1 MRLLILPALALFFP
15 IIILWS
21 LMQPIRE
28 VPLAWELAVVN
39 ADGDLPVDHPSVA
52 EFREILD
59 RLETRC
65 SNSRRE
71 IVEVCIAAYYY
82 RKERGSFDTLTELT
96 QTIEGAIGSEIARA
110 ADIREIVRQMLPP

>member
-1 MRLLILPALALFFP
+1 
-15 IIILWS
+15 
-21 LMQPIRE
+21 MQPARQ

-39 ADGDLPVDHPSVA
+39 VDGDLPVDHPLVA

-82 RKERGSFDTLTELT
+82 RKERGSLDTLLELT

-110 ADIREIVRQMLPP
+110 SDIREIVRQMLPP

>member
-1 MRLLILPALALFFP
+1 
-15 IIILWS
+15 
-21 LMQPIRE
+21 MQPTRQ

-39 ADGDLPVDHPSVA
+39 ADGDLPVDHPSVV

-59 RLETRC
+59 RLEARC

-82 RKERGSFDTLTELT
+82 RKERAGLDTLMELT
-96 QTIEGAIGSEIARA
+96 QTIEGAIGSDAARVS
-110 ADIREIVRQMLPP
+110 DIREIVRQMLPP